1 VFNIRIHDNIAPLGL
16 SQFDSENYR
25 INSNSDA
32 PDAILLRSNRLSSVE
47 IEPSVLAIARAGVGV
62 NNIPIDICTERGIVV
77 FNTPGAN
84 ANSVKELVIAALL
97 LSSRRICDGISWL
110 SSQTDVSKLT
120 ETIERKKSS
129 FAGSEISG
137 KELGVIGLGF
147 IGVLVANAA
156 EQLGMRVSGYDPF
169 ISVRAAWG
177 LSSGVRRC
185 ESLGQLMA
193 NSDYISLHV
202 PLTKDTE
209 NLINRDSLQ
218 RVKPGLRVL
227 NFARDGLV
235 ETGEVRMALKNG
247 ALSCYITDFPVPE
260 LLGER
265 GVISI
270 PHLGASTTEAEENC
284 AVMAVNQLKDF
295 LENGNIGNSVNF
307 PDCSME
313 STGSGR
319 LIIANKNV
327 PNMLTQILSVLAQEN
342 LNIEDMVNRHQNQIA
357 YNIIELSIPCLAPDS
372 IRQLRAIDGVIMIR
386 QICRD
391 ALVQQEYASYH
402 DQKSGK

>member
-1 VFNIRIHDNIAPLGL
+1 MFNIKIHDKIAPLGL
-16 SQFDSENYR
+16 SQFDSGNYR
-25 INSNSDA
+25 LGGNPDA
-32 PDAILLRSNRLSSVE
+32 PDAILLRSHRLAPTE
-47 IEPSVLAIARAGVGV
+47 IEPTVLAIARAGVGV
-62 NNIPIDICTERGIVV
+62 NNVPIDMCTERGIVV

-97 LSSRRICDGISWL
+97 LSSRRIYDGINWL
-110 SSQTDVSKLT
+110 ASQANASELT
-120 ETIERKKSS
+120 KTIERKKFS

-137 KELGVIGLGF
+137 KELGVIGLGS
-147 IGVLVANAA
+147 IGVLVANSA

-169 ISVRAAWG
+169 ISVSAAWG

-193 NSDYISLHV
+193 NSDYISLHI
-202 PLTKDTE
+202 PLTGNTE
-209 NLINRDSLQ
+209 NLINRNSL
-218 RVKPGLRVL
+218 RKAKPGLRIL

-235 ETGEVRMALKNG
+235 KTDEVKTALKNG
-247 ALSCYITDFPVPE
+247 TLSCYVTDFPVPE

-295 LENGNIGNSVNF
+295 LENGNISNSVNF

-342 LNIEDMVNRHQNQIA
+342 LNIEDMMNRHQNQIA
-357 YNIIELSIPCLAPDS
+357 YNIIELSIPRLGSDS
-372 IRQLRAIDGVIMIR
+372 IRQLNAIDGVIMIR
-386 QICRD
+386 QISRD
-391 ALVQQEYASYH
+391 ALVQHGSDSYP
-402 DQKSGK
+402 D

>member
-1 VFNIRIHDNIAPLGL
+1 MFNIEIHDKIASLGL
-16 SQFDSENYR
+16 NQFDSENYKLG
-25 INSNSDA
+25 SNLDA
-32 PDAILLRSNRLSSVE
+32 PDAILLRSHKLTPVE

-62 NNIPIDICTERGIVV
+62 NNVPIDICTERGIVV

-97 LSSRRICDGISWL
+97 LSSRRIYDGINWL
-110 SSQTDVSKLT
+110 DSQINVSELA
-120 ETIERKKSS
+120 ETIERKKFS

-137 KELGVIGLGF
+137 KELGVIGLGS

-156 EQLGMRVSGYDPF
+156 EQLDMKVSGYDPF
-169 ISVRAAWG
+169 ISVSSAWG

-202 PLTKDTE
+202 PLTKDTK
-209 NLINRDSLQ
+209 NLINKKSLE
-218 RVKPGLRVL
+218 KAKTGLRVL

-235 ETGEVRMALKNG
+235 NAGEIKAALRSG
-247 ALSCYITDFPVPE
+247 TLSHYVTDFPVPE
-260 LLGER
+260 LLGEK

-270 PHLGASTTEAEENC
+270 PHLGASTAEAEENC
-284 AVMAVNQLKDF
+284 AVMAVNQLKAF
-295 LENGNIGNSVNF
+295 LGNGNISNSVNF
-307 PDCSME
+307 PSCSLE
-313 STGSGR
+313 STGSVR

-327 PNMLTQILSVLAQEN
+327 PNMLTQILSVLAREN
-342 LNIEDMVNRHQNQIA
+342 LNVEDMVNRHRGRIA
-357 YNIIELSIPCLAPDS
+357 YNIIELSTSRLSSDS
-372 IRQLRAIDGVIMIR
+372 MKQLDAIDGVIMIR

-391 ALVQQEYASYH
+391 TLA
-402 DQKSGK
+402 